1 MSNVLCV
8 GELLIDFICTDKG
21 NCLTDGE
28 NFVKKCGGAP
38 FNASIAIKKLGA
50 NAIMCGSVG
59 NDSFGDS
66 LIQELE
72 KYEVSCKNVKRL
84 EKNTTL
90 AFVSLDE
97 SGERDFIFNRGAD
110 EDYKI
115 AYVNISDL
123 EKCNT
128 FHFGSATAFLGGD
141 LGNAYDELL
150 EYAFENKKTII
161 FDPNYRKDLFQNKKN
176 LFIDK
181 SKKYISKADIVKL
194 SEEEAYILTGEKD
207 VEKAGKL
214 ITDQGAKYVLI
225 TLGKEGTLVVSN
237 NNIKHVTTRAVKM
250 LDATGAGDAFIGT
263 IVAKVSNI
271 GCKSFDE
278 LLEYVEL
285 GNKVGAMVVQK
296 LGAIEAIPYL
306 NEVE

>member
-1 MSNVLCV
+1 MNNVLCI

-21 NCLTDGE
+21 NSLTDGE

-59 NDSFGDS
+59 IDSFGDS
-66 LIQELE
+66 LISELE
-72 KYEVSCKNVKRL
+72 KYEVSCENVKRL

-90 AFVSLDE
+90 AFVSLDKF
-97 SGERDFIFNRGAD
+97 GERDFIFNRGAD
-110 EDYKI
+110 EDFKTCFI
-115 AYVNISDL
+115 NTSDL

-141 LGNAYDELL
+141 LGCTYDEILDYAL
-150 EYAFENKKTII
+150 ENNKTII
-161 FDPNYRKDLFQNKKN
+161 FDPNYRKDLFQNKKD
-176 LFIDK
+176 LFINK
-181 SKKYISKADIVKL
+181 SKKFISKADIVKL
-194 SEEEAYILTGEKD
+194 SDEEAFILTGEKD
-207 VEKAGKL
+207 MKKAGKH
-214 ITDQGAKYVLI
+214 ITNIGAKYVLI

-237 NNIKHVTTRAVKM
+237 KKTKHITTKPVNM
-250 LDATGAGDAFIGT
+250 IDSTGAGDAFIGT
-263 IVAKVSNI
+263 IVAKVSNN

-306 NEVE
+306 SEVE